1 MKLPYAVAILAVL
14 PSCATLQGMTSPRE
28 AAPVSVVAPAPPPPR
43 TARTVEQFDTT
54 TAEQKARAASV
65 SGGTSLGTTVASL
78 GDPAAPGFWI
88 ETPLV
93 TEAGRGRVVYQGKSV
108 EVDLRPGPSSR
119 VSLGALRVLGA
130 PLTDLAEVEVFVL

>member
-1 MKLPYAVAILAVL
+1 M
-14 PSCATLQGMTSPRE
+14 
-28 AAPVSVVAPAPPPPR
+28 SVVAPAPPPPR

-54 TAEQKARAASV
+54 TAEQRARAASV
-65 SGGTSLGTTVASL
+65 SGGTSPWNHGRLA

-93 TEAGRGRVVYQGKSV
+93 TEAGRGRVVYQGNSV

-119 VSLGALRVLGA
+119 LSLGALRVLGA
-130 PLTDLAEVEVFVL
+130 PLTDLAEVEVFAL

>member
-1 MKLPYAVAILAVL
+1 MKLPFALAILAVL
-14 PSCATLQGMTSPRE
+14 PSCVTLQGMTSPRE
-28 AAPVSVVAPAPPPPR
+28 AAPVSVVAPAPRPPR

-54 TAEQKARAASV
+54 TAEQRARAASV

-93 TEAGRGRVVYQGKSV
+93 TEAGRGRVVYQGNSV

-119 VSLGALRVLGA
+119 LSLGALRVLGA
-130 PLTDLAEVEVFVL
+130 PLTDLAEVEVFAL